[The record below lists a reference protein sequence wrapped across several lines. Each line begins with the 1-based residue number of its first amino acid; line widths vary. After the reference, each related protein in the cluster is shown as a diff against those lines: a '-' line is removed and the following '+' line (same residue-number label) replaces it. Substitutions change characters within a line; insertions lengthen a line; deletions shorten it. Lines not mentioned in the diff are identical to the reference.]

1 MSICWKWPETGKF
14 WQVLDIQSCP
24 ARKSLNVLVFKS
36 SPADFFQKFFCGL
49 LAKIFYGSSLQR
61 FSSGLLCKD
70 FLRAFFAKV
79 FCRLL
84 CKALLQVS
92 FTKSFGWS
100 SVECPFAVFY
110 KEFSVMLHFPW
121 QAPLTYLTVPWG
133 FPARKNSQILP
144 LKVGFQLKTGNMRKI
159 RHFNLYKFFASL

>member
-1 MSICWKWPETGKF
+1 MIY
-14 WQVLDIQSCP
+14 VHL
-24 ARKSLNVLVFKS
+24 LNVAGNREILTSIRYTVLPRQEVVKRFS
-36 SPADFFQKFFCGL
+36 IQELSGGL
-49 LAKIFYGSSLQR
+49 LAKIFYWSSLQK
-61 FSSGLLCKD
+61 FSTGLLCKD

-110 KEFSVMLHFPW
+110 KEFSVMLHFP
-121 QAPLTYLTVPWG
+121 
-133 FPARKNSQILP
+133 
-144 LKVGFQLKTGNMRKI
+144 
-159 RHFNLYKFFASL
+159 

>member
-1 MSICWKWPETGKF
+1 MIYVHLLKAAGNREILTSIRYT
-14 WQVLDIQSCP
+14 VLPRQEVVKRFSIQELSG
-24 ARKSLNVLVFKS
+24 
-36 SPADFFQKFFCGL
+36 GL

-110 KEFSVMLHFPW
+110 KAFQRYVTFS
-121 QAPLTYLTVPWG
+121 LTGSLDLPDRTMRLSCPKKQSNLAFEGWIS
-133 FPARKNSQILP
+133 AKNW
-144 LKVGFQLKTGNMRKI
+144 
-159 RHFNLYKFFASL
+159 